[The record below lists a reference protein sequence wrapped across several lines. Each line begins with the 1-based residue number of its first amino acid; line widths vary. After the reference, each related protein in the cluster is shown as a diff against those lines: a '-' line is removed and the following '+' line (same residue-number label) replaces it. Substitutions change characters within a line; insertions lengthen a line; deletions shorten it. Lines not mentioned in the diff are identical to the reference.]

1 MKFKMIWVHKHFF
14 QSKIV
19 LDILKGVEDVDK
31 AKEKEE
37 IDLEEEVV
45 TASTGQPID
54 RMKQTSQSITLTMT
68 I

>member
-1 MKFKMIWVHKHFF
+1 MIWVHKHFF
-14 QSKIV
+14 QSKMV

-31 AKEKEE
+31 AKKEEE
-37 IDLEEEVV
+37 IDLEEEVM

-54 RMKQTSQSITLTMT
+54 RMKQTSRSITLTMT

>member
-1 MKFKMIWVHKHFF
+1 VKFKMIWVHKHFF
-14 QSKIV
+14 QSKMV

-31 AKEKEE
+31 AKKEEE
-37 IDLEEEVV
+37 IDLEEEVM

-54 RMKQTSQSITLTMT
+54 RMKQTSRSITLTMT

>member
-1 MKFKMIWVHKHFF
+1 MIWVHKHFF

>member
-31 AKEKEE
+31 AKEEEE